1 VSSNTKEV
9 TIEAKSNVFD
19 YQTLR
24 QKDQKIA
31 DRWISPSFNPGALKR
46 LKNKNNLHIGRK
58 YTVQKELYYDEGNKK
73 VWLGIGDVIQFIKEH
88 R

>member
-1 VSSNTKEV
+1 MSSNVKEV
-9 TIEAKSNVFD
+9 IIEAKSNVFD

-31 DRWISPSFNPGALKR
+31 DRWISPHFNPGALKR
-46 LKNKNNLHIGRK
+46 SKNKNNVAVGRK
-58 YTVQKELYYDEGNKK
+58 YTVQKQLYYEESGKK
-73 VWLGIGDVIQFIKEH
+73 VWLNIGDTIQFVKEH